1 MPLDQRIIYLNPRDL
16 LPSRQN
22 VRSDP
27 GNLAG
32 LAETIREHGILQP
45 LGVSPEGQAYR
56 VVYGNRR
63 RDAAIV
69 VGLDRVP
76 CIAVQASEP
85 QDVMVQQVLE
95 NLQRLDLNDMD
106 KAQAFERM
114 LRHLSASNVSQ
125 GDALDHMART
135 LGLSARQIQRY
146 LRLLQ
151 LSPAVRQHVA
161 SGALGVT
168 HAQHLVE
175 ITPDERQEFV
185 AALVIEES
193 LSAAELQRLCSALAR
208 NSNITPEAALALLRR
223 GEDVPRVESRPR
235 DEAYELAQVTGR
247 EASESRDE
255 GEQEAPAPWEDDGTR
270 RATDE
275 GPEGDYAYLEPV
287 THDGN
292 RVLRIHSLD
301 SFVDEVQRLT
311 ECLQSGDLQRL
322 MEADG
327 ASAIKVK
334 LAARQLRFLSEAI
347 SVLARVDD

>member
-1 MPLDQRIIYLNPRDL
+1 MPLDQRIVYLNPRDL
-16 LPSRQN
+16 LPSSQN

-45 LGVSPEGQAYR
+45 LGVAPEGQAYR

-76 CIAVQASEP
+76 CVTVQASEP

-114 LRHLSASNVSQ
+114 LRHLSASGVSQ
-125 GDALDHMART
+125 GDALDRMART

-151 LSPAVRQHVA
+151 LSPEVRQHVA

-175 ITPDERQEFV
+175 ITPDERQEMV

-193 LSAAELQRLCSALAR
+193 LSAAELQRWCSALAR
-208 NSNITPEAALALLRR
+208 NSNIPPEAALALLRR
-223 GEDVPRVESRPR
+223 GDDVPRIEPRPR
-235 DEAYELAQVTGR
+235 DESSGMAPMSG
-247 EASESRDE
+247 DE
-255 GEQEAPAPWEDDGTR
+255 RAEPPVEEEREAPAPWEDDGTPHSADER
-270 RATDE
+270 DE
-275 GPEGDYAYLEPV
+275 GGYAYLEPV
-287 THDGN
+287 TRDGN

-322 MEADG
+322 IEADG
-327 ASAIKVK
+327 ASGIKVK

-347 SVLARVDD
+347 SVLARVDE